1 VHFNEKKVHFKDT
14 VLIILPIFNSTTTNI
29 STFTNKKTMDSYII
43 TLGTY
48 LILMLF
54 FKVFFAVAGK
64 E

>member
-1 VHFNEKKVHFKDT
+1 MIFLLTFNRTKNPDPME
-14 VLIILPIFNSTTTNI
+14 
-29 STFTNKKTMDSYII
+29 SYVI

>member
-1 VHFNEKKVHFKDT
+1 MKKVHFKDDL
-14 VLIILPIFNSTTTNI
+14 LIILPIFNTTTTII
-29 STFTNKKTMDSYII
+29 SSFTNFKIMDSYII

>member
-1 VHFNEKKVHFKDT
+1 LNNNNYW
-14 VLIILPIFNSTTTNI
+14 LIYKSRI
-29 STFTNKKTMDSYII
+29 MDSYII

-48 LILMLF
+48 LVLMLF

>member
-1 VHFNEKKVHFKDT
+1 MFF
-14 VLIILPIFNSTTTNI
+14 LLIFNSRIKPRN
-29 STFTNKKTMDSYII
+29 MESYII

-54 FKVFFAVAGK
+54 FKVFFAIAAK